1 MGGKHGTS
9 RHVNAIYMLREMKE
23 QCKVTIENHG
33 KTKP

>member
-23 QCKVTIENHG
+23 QRKIIIKNHG
-33 KTKP
+33 KTKL